1 MHNYINISIH
11 LKNPQNTARI
21 YYSMTTNP
29 ENFHLSGICDT
40 GLSDFHGLTLI
51 ISKVIHAKQK
61 PKVTH

>member
-1 MHNYINISIH
+1 
-11 LKNPQNTARI
+11 
-21 YYSMTTNP
+21 MTTNP

-40 GLSDFHGLTLI
+40 GLSEFHGLTLI